1 MYGWAFVCQCLA
13 AYQTLVNKN
22 GKATLNEVR
31 DLLIQNGLEQ
41 KKTLVYRK
49 VWAVFSNLLEFG
61 LVVRAKES
69 NKHMAPYYYS
79 PTDKLVFINVE
90 RETTNGGTA

>member
-41 KKTLVYRK
+41 DKTLVYRR
-49 VWAVFSNLLEFG
+49 VWSIFSNLLENG
-61 LVVRAKES
+61 LVDRSKES
-69 NKHMAPYYYS
+69 SSHMAPFYYS

-90 RETTNGGTA
+90 SRTNTTGAA